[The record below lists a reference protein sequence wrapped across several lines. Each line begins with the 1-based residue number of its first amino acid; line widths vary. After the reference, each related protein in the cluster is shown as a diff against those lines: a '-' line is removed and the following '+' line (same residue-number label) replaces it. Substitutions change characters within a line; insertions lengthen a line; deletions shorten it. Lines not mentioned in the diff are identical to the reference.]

1 MSANNLNK
9 QFVANMRQNQR
20 RPLNSMIPSA
30 PVNFGDTNRND
41 SAAYGY
47 PDAIDFNFAYN
58 AYRRGGFFNAI
69 VDIIPERCF
78 SDEPFVVDGDE
89 DTPQDTQFEQ
99 AVKKL
104 VKDFDLWRVFETAF
118 KMADVG
124 QYSAIVPVISEPS
137 ENKLQNPI
145 MQGKRI
151 IAINPWYEVECEA
164 NQEYDA
170 DYSSPN
176 YNKPL
181 SYRLQPSTL
190 SGRQTTNA
198 TQHTLHYSRVN
209 VITNAVG
216 ATIYGESVLEP
227 AFNALFDANKVR
239 GASSE
244 GYRKNAM
251 QKYILSANNAEAAR
265 AFNAK
270 KEVIDEALDDFNDNF
285 NSALRMAGV
294 SVTSLQTQL
303 QDPKSAWEI
312 CVVEACAS
320 RGVPLTEL
328 AGYITGERAST
339 ENSSSF
345 TKRLKKW
352 QKKYGNDI
360 QKFIQWLIDLS
371 LLPEPSNGEFKV
383 CWPDIGEPSTT
394 EKLENSKNMAEQN
407 KLAREAGQEIPWTME
422 EIRQMGGANPE
433 KPETEYDELDAKD
446 DLTLDDEPD
455 EENTPD

>member
-9 QFVANMRQNQR
+9 TFAANMRQNTR
-20 RPLNSMIPSA
+20 RPLNSIIPSA
-30 PVNFGDTNRND
+30 PVQFGDTNRND

-47 PDAIDFNFAYN
+47 PDSLDFNILYN

-78 SDEPFVVDGDE
+78 SDEPFIVDGDG
-89 DTPQDTQFEQ
+89 DTPQDTQFEKEVEQ
-99 AVKKL
+99 LITK
-104 VKDFDLWRVFETAF
+104 FDLWRVFETAF
-118 KMADVG
+118 KYADVG
-124 QYSAIVPVISEPS
+124 QYSTIVPVVSEPT
-137 ENKLQNPI
+137 QNTLEGELTK
-145 MQGKRI
+145 GKRI
-151 IAINPWYEVECEA
+151 IAINPWWQVECEA
-164 NQEYDA
+164 NSEYDS
-170 DYSSPN
+170 DYESEN

-181 SYRLQPSTL
+181 SYRLQPSIL

-198 TQHTLHYSRVN
+198 EQHTLHYSRVR

-239 GASSE
+239 GASGE

-251 QKYILSANNAEAAR
+251 QKYVLSATNAEAAK

-270 KEVIDEALDDFNDNF
+270 KEVIDQAVDDFNDNF
-285 NSALRMAGV
+285 NSALRLGGV
-294 SVTSLQTQL
+294 SVTALQTQL

-320 RGVPLTEL
+320 RGVSFTEL
-328 AGYITGERAST
+328 VGFMTGERAST
-339 ENSSSF
+339 QNSSAF

-352 QKKYGNDI
+352 QKKYGHDI
-360 QKFIQWLIDLS
+360 HKFLQWLIDLQ
-371 LLPEPSNGEFKV
+371 LLPQPSNGEFKV

-394 EKLENSKNMAEQN
+394 EKLDNSGKMTAQNEQ
-407 KLAREAGQEIPWTME
+407 AFRAGEEKPWTTE
-422 EIRQMGGANPE
+422 EIRQAGGAMAE
-433 KPETEYDELDAKD
+433 KPCTDYDDVNPKE
-446 DLTLDDEPD
+446 DLTLD
-455 EENTPD
+455 ENTPD

>member
-1 MSANNLNK
+1 MSVNSLNK
-9 QFVANMRQNQR
+9 TFVGNMRQNTR
-20 RPLNSMIPSA
+20 RPLNSIIPSA

-47 PDAIDFNFAYN
+47 PDSLDFHILYN

-78 SDEPFVVDGDE
+78 SDDPFVVDGDG
-89 DTPQDTQFEQ
+89 DTPLDTQFERE
-99 AVKKL
+99 VKQL
-104 VKDFDLWRVFETAF
+104 VKEFDLWRVFETAF
-118 KMADVG
+118 KYADVG
-124 QYSAIVPVISEPS
+124 QYSTIVPVISEF
-137 ENKLQNPI
+137 EKNTLEGELIK
-145 MQGKRI
+145 GKRI
-151 IAINPWYEVECEA
+151 IAINPWYEIECEA
-164 NQEYDA
+164 NQEYDS
-170 DYSSPN
+170 DYASKN

-181 SYRLQPSTL
+181 SYRLQPSSL

-198 TQHTLHYSRVN
+198 TQHTLHYSRVK

-251 QKYILSANNAEAAR
+251 QKYVLSANNAEAAK

-270 KEVIDEALDDFNDNF
+270 KEVIDQAVDDFNDNF
-285 NSALRMAGV
+285 NSALRLGGV
-294 SVTSLQTQL
+294 NVTALQTQL

-320 RGVPLTEL
+320 RGVSLTEL
-328 AGYITGERAST
+328 IGFMTGERAST
-339 ENSSSF
+339 QNSSAF

-352 QKKYGNDI
+352 QKKYGGDI
-360 QKFIQWLIDLS
+360 QKFLQWLVDLG
-371 LLPEPSNGEFKV
+371 LLTAPSNGEFKV
-383 CWPDIGEPSTT
+383 CWPDIGESSKS

-407 KLAREAGQEIPWTME
+407 KLARDAGQEAPWTME
-422 EIRQMGGANPE
+422 EIRQEGGAEAE
-433 KPETEYDELDAKD
+433 KPESDRDYNPKD
-446 DLTLDDEPD
+446 DLTLSDDD

>member
-20 RPLNSMIPSA
+20 RPLNSIIPSA

-47 PDAIDFNFAYN
+47 PDAIEFDVLYN

-78 SDEPFVVDGDE
+78 SDDPFVVDGDE
-89 DTPQDTQFEQ
+89 DTPQDTQFEKEVNEL
-99 AVKKL
+99 VKK
-104 VKDFDLWRVFETAF
+104 FDLWRVFETSF
-118 KMADVG
+118 KMADIG
-124 QYSAIVPVISEPS
+124 QYSTIVPVISESS
-137 ENKLQNPI
+137 ENKLENPI
-145 MQGKRI
+145 EQGKRI
-151 IAINPWYEVECEA
+151 IAINPWYQVECEA
-164 NQEYDA
+164 NQEFDP
-170 DYSSPN
+170 DYSSEN

-181 SYRLQPSTL
+181 TYRLQPSQL

-239 GASSE
+239 GAYAE
-244 GYRKNAM
+244 GGRNNARP
-251 QKYILSANNAEAAR
+251 KYILSANNAEAAK

-270 KEVIDEALDDFNDNF
+270 KDVIDEAIDNFNDNF

-294 SVTSLQTQL
+294 DVTTLQTQL

-328 AGYITGERAST
+328 AGYITGERASS
-339 ENSSSF
+339 ENSSAF

-360 QKFIQWLIDLS
+360 HRFLQRLIDLG
-371 LLPEPSNGEFKV
+371 LLSEPSNGEFKV

-394 EKLENSKNMAEQN
+394 EKLANSKVMAEQN
-407 KLAREAGQEIPWTME
+407 KLAREAGQEPPWTME
-422 EIRQMGGANPE
+422 EIRQAGGADSE
-433 KPETEYDELDAKD
+433 KPETEYDDFDAKD

>member
-1 MSANNLNK
+1 MSANSLNK
-9 QFVANMRQNQR
+9 TFVANMRQNTR
-20 RPLNSMIPSA
+20 RPLNSIIPSA
-30 PVNFGDTNRND
+30 PVQFGDTNRND

-47 PDAIDFNFAYN
+47 PDSLDFNILYN

-69 VDIIPERCF
+69 IDIIPERCF
-78 SDEPFVVDGDE
+78 SDDPFIVDGDG
-89 DTPQDTQFEQ
+89 DTPLDTEFEK

-118 KMADVG
+118 KYADVG
-124 QYSAIVPVISEPS
+124 QYSTIVPVVSEPT
-137 ENKLQNPI
+137 QNTLEQPLTA
-145 MQGKRI
+145 GKRI
-151 IAINPWYEVECEA
+151 IAINPWWQVECKA
-164 NQEYDA
+164 NQEYDP
-170 DYSSPN
+170 DYTSEN

-181 SYRLQPSTL
+181 SYRLQPSSL

-251 QKYILSANNAEAAR
+251 QKVILSGSNAEAIKAM
-265 AFNAK
+265 NAS
-270 KEVIDEALDDFNDNF
+270 KEAINEAVNDFVDNF
-285 NSALRMAGV
+285 NSVLRLGGV
-294 SVTSLQTQL
+294 DVTTLQTQL

-320 RGVPLTEL
+320 RGVSLTEL
-328 AGYITGERAST
+328 IGFMTGERAST
-339 ENSSSF
+339 QNSSVF

-352 QKKYGNDI
+352 QKKYSNDI
-360 QKFIQWLIDLS
+360 HSFLQWLIDLD
-371 LLPEPSNGEFKV
+371 LLPQPSNGEFKV
-383 CWPDIGEPSTT
+383 CWPDIGESSKS
-394 EKLENSKNMAEQN
+394 EKLENAGKMTAQNEQAF
-407 KLAREAGQEIPWTME
+407 KAGQEAPWSME
-422 EIRQMGGANPE
+422 EIRQEGGAEAE
-433 KPETEYDELDAKD
+433 KPESEYDPKE
-446 DLTLDDEPD
+446 DLTLDDN

>member
-1 MSANNLNK
+1 MSANTLNK
-9 QFVANMRQNQR
+9 TFVANMRQNQR
-20 RPLNSMIPSA
+20 RPLNSIIPSA

-41 SAAYGY
+41 SASYGY
-47 PDAIDFNFAYN
+47 PDALDFNHLYN

-78 SDEPFVVDGDE
+78 SDDPFIVDGDE
-89 DTPQDTQFEQ
+89 DTPQDTQFEK

-104 VKDFDLWRVFETAF
+104 VTDFDLWRVFETAF

-124 QYSAIVPVISEPS
+124 QYSTIVPVISEPT
-137 ENKLQNPI
+137 ENKLENPI
-145 MQGKRI
+145 TQGRRI
-151 IAINPWYEVECEA
+151 IAINPWYELECEA

-181 SYRLQPSTL
+181 SYKLQPSQL

-198 TQHTLHYSRVN
+198 EQHTLHYSRVK

-251 QKYILSANNAEAAR
+251 QKYILSANNAEAAK

-294 SVTSLQTQL
+294 NVTSLQTQL

-320 RGVPLTEL
+320 RGVSFTEL
-328 AGYITGERAST
+328 VGFMTGERAST
-339 ENSSSF
+339 QNSSAF

-352 QKKYGNDI
+352 QKKYSNDI
-360 QKFIQWLIDLS
+360 HKFLSWLVGLG
-371 LLPEPSNGEFKV
+371 LLPKPSSGEFKV

-394 EKLENSKNMAEQN
+394 EKLDNAGKMTSQNEQ
-407 KLAREAGQEIPWTME
+407 AFRAGQEAPWTME
-422 EIRQMGGANPE
+422 EIRQIGGSEPD
-433 KPETEYDELDAKD
+433 KPDTDYDPKE
-446 DLTLDDEPD
+446 DLNLDDDSD
-455 EENTPD
+455 EKNTPD

>member
-1 MSANNLNK
+1 MSANTLNK
-9 QFVANMRQNQR
+9 TFVANMRQNQR
-20 RPLNSMIPSA
+20 RPLNSIIPSA

-47 PDAIDFNFAYN
+47 PDALSFNHLYN

-78 SDEPFVVDGDE
+78 ADDPFIVDGDE
-89 DTPQDTQFEQ
+89 DTPQDTQFEK

-104 VKDFDLWRVFETAF
+104 VTDFDLWRVFETAF

-124 QYSAIVPVISEPS
+124 QYSTIVPVISEPT

-145 MQGKRI
+145 TKGRRI
-151 IAINPWYEVECEA
+151 IAINPWYELECEA

-181 SYRLQPSTL
+181 SYKLQPSQL

-198 TQHTLHYSRVN
+198 EQHTLHYSRVK

-239 GASSE
+239 GASGE

-251 QKYILSANNAEAAR
+251 QKYILSANNADAAK

-270 KEVIDEALDDFNDNF
+270 KEVIDEAIDDLNNNF
-285 NSALRMAGV
+285 NASLRLAGV
-294 SVTSLQTQL
+294 DVTSLQTQL

-320 RGVPLTEL
+320 RGVSFTEL
-328 AGYITGERAST
+328 VGFMTGERAST
-339 ENSSSF
+339 QNSSAF

-352 QKKYGNDI
+352 QKKYSNDI
-360 QKFIQWLIDLS
+360 HKFLSWLIDLG

-394 EKLENSKNMAEQN
+394 EKLENAGKMTAQNEQ
-407 KLAREAGQEIPWTME
+407 AFRAGEEKPWTPE
-422 EIRQMGGANPE
+422 EIRQMGGANTE
-433 KPETEYDELDAKD
+433 KPDTDYNPKE
-446 DLTLDDEPD
+446 DLTLDDESD
-455 EENTPD
+455 EEDTPD